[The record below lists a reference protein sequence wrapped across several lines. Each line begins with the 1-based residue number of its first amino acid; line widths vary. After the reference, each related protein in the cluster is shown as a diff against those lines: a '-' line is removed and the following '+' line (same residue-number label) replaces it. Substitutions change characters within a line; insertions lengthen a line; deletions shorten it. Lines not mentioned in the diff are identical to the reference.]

1 LGEGKEIA
9 VKRIYFTIGFIVR
22 GQKEREGFFCQC
34 GDFRADIGQRRVI
47 RGYDGE
53 IKGGKLNH
61 CSDTGSIYFIILAAV
76 PIPATDRFRP

>member
-34 GDFRADIGQRRVI
+34 GDFRADFRGRRVI
-47 RGYDGE
+47 RGYGNQKRKIASLLRYRFD
-53 IKGGKLNH
+53 IFYNPRGGADSGN
-61 CSDTGSIYFIILAAV
+61 
-76 PIPATDRFRP
+76 R